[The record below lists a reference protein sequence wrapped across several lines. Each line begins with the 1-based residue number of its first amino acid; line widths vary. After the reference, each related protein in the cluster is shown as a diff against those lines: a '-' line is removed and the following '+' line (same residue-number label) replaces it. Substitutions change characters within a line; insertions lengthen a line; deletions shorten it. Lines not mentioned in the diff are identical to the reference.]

1 MSASLATIMM
11 LTGCSKPQETTTLNI
26 GFQKYGVLPIIKARG
41 DLDKALKEK
50 GVNVKWVEF
59 PAGPQLLEGLNVGS
73 VAFGESGEAPPIF
86 AQAANSNLVYVANQP
101 AAPLA
106 EALIVPKDSAIQSVQ
121 DLKGKRVVLNK
132 GSNVHYLL
140 LKVLEANHLKLD
152 DIQVVYLPPADARA
166 AFEKGAVDAWV
177 IWDPFFA
184 AAEKQLNAK
193 VIATGQ
199 NLVNNHQF
207 YLADPSRFN
216 ATTHAMTTM
225 LICSA
230 MLGSASVWAIDPTV
244 KELRIGFQKS
254 SINFAIAKQQKLYE
268 KEFPNA
274 KITWNEFPAGPQIL
288 EALAVG
294 SLDVGVTG
302 DTPPVYAQAAN
313 KPLYYIAY
321 EAAKPL
327 ASAIL
332 VPKDSK
338 ITKLNELK
346 GKRIALQK
354 GSSAHY
360 LLVQAV
366 RKAGLQWS
374 DIQPIWLTPADA
386 RAAFQKGAVDA
397 WAIWD
402 PFFASAQVED
412 QARILASGQGLSP
425 NYTFYLASPD
435 FVKKYPQAIKG
446 IIQQI
451 NTADKWVQA
460 NRVATAQAIGQ
471 STGLKP
477 KVSQTFIERR
487 PRLSGAAPLS
497 AKVIADQQ
505 QLANRFSE
513 LKIIPNSIDIKQ
525 AVWTAK

>member
-1 MSASLATIMM
+1 MFIGCAM
-11 LTGCSKPQETTTLNI
+11 LSST
-26 GFQKYGVLPIIKARG
+26 
-41 DLDKALKEK
+41 
-50 GVNVKWVEF
+50 
-59 PAGPQLLEGLNVGS
+59 
-73 VAFGESGEAPPIF
+73 
-86 AQAANSNLVYVANQP
+86 AAW
-101 AAPLA
+101 
-106 EALIVPKDSAIQSVQ
+106 
-121 DLKGKRVVLNK
+121 
-132 GSNVHYLL
+132 
-140 LKVLEANHLKLD
+140 
-152 DIQVVYLPPADARA
+152 
-166 AFEKGAVDAWV
+166 AVDPSV
-177 IWDPFFA
+177 
-184 AAEKQLNAK
+184 KQ
-193 VIATGQ
+193 
-199 NLVNNHQF
+199 
-207 YLADPSRFN
+207 
-216 ATTHAMTTM
+216 
-225 LICSA
+225 
-230 MLGSASVWAIDPTV
+230 
-244 KELRIGFQKS
+244 LRIGFQKS

-294 SLDVGVTG
+294 SLDIGVTG
-302 DTPPVYAQAAN
+302 DTPPVYAQAAH

-332 VPKDSK
+332 VPKNSQL
-338 ITKLNELK
+338 TQLNQLK

-366 RKAGLQWS
+366 AKAGLQWS

-402 PFFASAQVED
+402 PYFASTQLED
-412 QARILASGQGLSP
+412 QAKILVSGKDLSP
-425 NYTFYLASPD
+425 NYTFYLAAPN
-435 FVKKYPQAIKG
+435 FVKQHPQAIKD

-451 NTADKWVQA
+451 NVADQWVQKHKDE
-460 NRVATAQAIGQ
+460 TAQLIAE

-477 KVSQTFIERR
+477 QVSQIFIDRR
-487 PRLSGAAPLS
+487 PIPSYAAPLT

-513 LKIIPNSIDIKQ
+513 LKIIPNSINIKQ
-525 AVWTAK
+525 AVWTGKAL